1 MILGFCRITLLLRWN
16 GTLCVAGTELYSTEQ
31 YATDLKV
38 TMTVNC
44 PLSVSLLRQIL
55 LFCAA
60 ATKGFFGRFDGKM
73 FADFSFFFLMTSLS
87 HFSIAVT
94 KFFFD
99 FPEATIPHDALS
111 RSSNSPKA
119 RVVIS
124 NDTFSRLFFQLI
136 QSSEF
141 LSGISAS
148 RSCLSSGVAQRVI
161 SSTTNLNLH
170 LSSELREVLSSF
182 LPSFNLCQ

>member
-1 MILGFCRITLLLRWN
+1 MILGFCRITLLHRWN
-16 GTLCVAGTELYSTEQ
+16 GTLCVAGTELYSTEE

-44 PLSVSLLRQIL
+44 PVTVSLLRQIL

-99 FPEATIPHDALS
+99 FPEATIPHALS

-119 RVVIS
+119 RVLIS

-148 RSCLSSGVAQRVI
+148 RSCLSSGL
-161 SSTTNLNLH
+161 TTNLNLH
-170 LSSELREVLSSF
+170 LSSELRDVLSSF
-182 LPSFNLCQ
+182 VPSFNLCQ